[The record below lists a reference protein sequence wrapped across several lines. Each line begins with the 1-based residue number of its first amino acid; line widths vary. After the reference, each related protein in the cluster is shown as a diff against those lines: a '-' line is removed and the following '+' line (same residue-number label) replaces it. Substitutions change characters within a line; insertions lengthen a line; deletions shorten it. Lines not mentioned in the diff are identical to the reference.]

1 MLIEGEL
8 SKEGERKMIAWVG
21 NTYLLIFIFMN
32 YYAISIVCTLYLF
45 IRILSGLR
53 KLYLNA

>member
-32 YYAISIVCTLYLF
+32 YAISIVCTLYLF